1 MYLFIT
7 LFTGED
13 GQLVATGAVLG
24 NNLITAGE
32 RSVVE
37 EAIEGGDRLRADQA
51 DAYLTQSKL

>member
-1 MYLFIT
+1 MYLFIV

-37 EAIEGGDRLRADQA
+37 EAIEGGDGLRADQT
-51 DAYLTQSKL
+51 DAYLTQSK